1 MRAEE
6 IRKHLRASPFRPLRV
21 FLSDGSV
28 HEIPH
33 PELATITLQYLTIG
47 TNLREDGMPRDS
59 VICDPM
65 HVTRIEPATLV
76 DTPGNGA

>member
-6 IRKHLRASPFRPLRV
+6 IRKHLRAVPFRRLRV

-28 HEIPH
+28 HEIAH

-47 TNLREDGMPRDS
+47 TNLRSDGMPRDS

-65 HVTRIEPATLV
+65 HVTHIRPATLT
-76 DTPGNGA
+76 DSGNGT